1 MKGEKEEKEIMKIL
15 TESNLNYWE
24 TLGMLESIKLQL
36 HEIMMEELSKTK

>member
-1 MKGEKEEKEIMKIL
+1 MKGEKDEKEIMKIL